1 MYIFCKI
8 RIAVFYAIICLYYVC
23 VFLLSVVGQPTCR
36 RYMAEKLPIRRK
48 TLPNQSINQSINQGI
63 AHLVLVGSNPS
74 NLAFLAGPCSNRSP
88 GSPSTDNSS
97 RRSPRPS
104 ASGTRTER
112 VRASGRGPPPS
123 HDFCQACSLGKYRQR
138 IAVVRRVHNNT
149 DYRRHP
155 DFK

>member
-1 MYIFCKI
+1 MNSSFLRHYLFVLCMSVFVACPPA
-8 RIAVFYAIICLYYVC
+8 AVTWLKYCRYGVKLY
-23 VFLLSVVGQPTCR
+23 P
-36 RYMAEKLPIRRK
+36 
-48 TLPNQSINQSINQGI
+48 INQSINQGI

-74 NLAFLAGPCSNRSP
+74 SLAFLAGPCSNRSP